1 MSSLAVIGAGPGGYA
16 AAFLAADLGMKVVL
30 IDRHPTPGGTCLRYG
45 CIPSKALLHV
55 SQILSEAR
63 DAARFGI
70 RFPEPQI
77 NLEKVRASKEEIVR
91 KLALGLADLCKRRSI
106 ERIVGH
112 ARFADSHTLQI
123 ARPDGGED
131 LLPFEH
137 AILATGSVSAGI
149 PGLALKGP
157 PVWDSTQALELTAI
171 PRSMLVVGGGFIGL
185 ELGTVYASLGTRV
198 SMVEMTDSLLPG
210 VDRDLV
216 RILSG
221 RIAQVFEKVMLDSLV
236 LGMDIGHTR
245 PIIRIQHKD
254 GRVSEGQ
261 YDKILVCVGRKPNTG
276 NLTLEHTSVELDS
289 RGFVKVDAQQHT
301 TDPAIFAVGDLT
313 GGPMLA
319 HKASHDGRVAV
330 EAIAGDQPPRKFAP
344 VPAVVFTDPEI
355 AWCGMTET
363 EAKQA
368 GHSVTVTRFPWAAS
382 GRALTLGRT
391 DGLTKLIIDPET
403 QRILGVGIAGYGA
416 GELIAEGA
424 LAVHTRAT
432 ATDLDSVIHPHP
444 TLSETLMESAA
455 LFSGRCTHL
464 YRPKK

>member
-1 MSSLAVIGAGPGGYA
+1 M
-16 AAFLAADLGMKVVL
+16 
-30 IDRHPTPGGTCLRYG
+30 
-45 CIPSKALLHV
+45 
-55 SQILSEAR
+55 
-63 DAARFGI
+63 
-70 RFPEPQI
+70 
-77 NLEKVRASKEEIVR
+77 
-91 KLALGLADLCKRRSI
+91 
-106 ERIVGH
+106 
-112 ARFADSHTLQI
+112 
-123 ARPDGGED
+123 
-131 LLPFEH
+131 
-137 AILATGSVSAGI
+137 
-149 PGLALKGP
+149 
-157 PVWDSTQALELTAI
+157 
-171 PRSMLVVGGGFIGL
+171 
-185 ELGTVYASLGTRV
+185 
-198 SMVEMTDSLLPG
+198 
-210 VDRDLV
+210 
-216 RILSG
+216 
-221 RIAQVFEKVMLDSLV
+221 
-236 LGMDIGHTR
+236 
-245 PIIRIQHKD
+245 IRIQHKD

-276 NLTLEHTSVELDS
+276 DLTLEHTSVELDS

-355 AWCGMTET
+355 AWCGLTET